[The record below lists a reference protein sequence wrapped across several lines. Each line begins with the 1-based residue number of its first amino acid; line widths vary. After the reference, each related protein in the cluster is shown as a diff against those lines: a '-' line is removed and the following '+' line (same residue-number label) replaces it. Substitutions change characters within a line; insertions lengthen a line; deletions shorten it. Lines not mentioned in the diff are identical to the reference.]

1 MQFISILR
9 KSHVTNK
16 YAITHL
22 WVTIPIIKEEEVLTI
37 NAESFFRKLCPE
49 STALPHNQLL
59 GRLPFLPGVREEG
72 NGKAAVWQL
81 RQLLCPLQCA
91 YACHRRFHAR
101 NYRFPPPSE
110 RTSPGGCHI
119 SWQMCFFAPQT
130 AFSAGRGEFRLSL
143 FLIFVFKM
151 SFGW

>member
-22 WVTIPIIKEEEVLTI
+22 WVTIPIIKEEEVITLNTK
-37 NAESFFRKLCPE
+37 SFFRKLCPE

-81 RQLLCPLQCA
+81 R
-91 YACHRRFHAR
+91 
-101 NYRFPPPSE
+101 
-110 RTSPGGCHI
+110 
-119 SWQMCFFAPQT
+119 
-130 AFSAGRGEFRLSL
+130 
-143 FLIFVFKM
+143 
-151 SFGW
+151 